1 MDRAHRPLQLIAPL
15 LQAVLLEQGRQL
27 AHLVRVVRLR
37 LRLKVRVGVR
47 VRVRVRVRVSVEG

>member
-37 LRLKVRVGVR
+37 LRLKVRVGG
-47 VRVRVRVRVSVEG
+47 EGEGEGEDEGEGER